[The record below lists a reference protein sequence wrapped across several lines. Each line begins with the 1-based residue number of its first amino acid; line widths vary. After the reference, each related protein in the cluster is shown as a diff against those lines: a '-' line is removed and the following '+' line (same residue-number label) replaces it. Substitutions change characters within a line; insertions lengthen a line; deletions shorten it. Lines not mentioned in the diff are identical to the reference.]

1 MNTDEKRKQRWRR
14 GEEREETNK
23 NTENA
28 RLKPLIS
35 TDKRR

>member
-1 MNTDEKRKQRWRR
+1 VEKRRGEERR
-14 GEEREETNK
+14 GEEREETNR